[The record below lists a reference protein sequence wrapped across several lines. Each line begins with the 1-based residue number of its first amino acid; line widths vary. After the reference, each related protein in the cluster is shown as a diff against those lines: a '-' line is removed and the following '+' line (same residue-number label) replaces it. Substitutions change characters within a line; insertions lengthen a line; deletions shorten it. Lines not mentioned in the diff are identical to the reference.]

1 MKNVLFTLA
10 LLISFNSLGQ
20 EYLSMNKK
28 ELRIEY
34 QNKLNELSDV
44 YSKLKIL
51 ENAELKLKEELN
63 FKIELLLNSKTD
75 IDQLNIKIL
84 EINNDL
90 DSLKFK
96 IQPLK
101 NNINEL
107 SLKND
112 SLSNV
117 IIDLNNEIILFKD
130 TISSYINSETKK
142 NKNRI
147 PVETYWQRET
157 SSGFAGIILSPSMIY
172 LCADGD
178 GMAFVNGAFIEEA
191 LVSLEKEDNK
201 TYVFLDGWDEN
212 RGEYRKIEF
221 LEISILGQKVKVK
234 DNVNNDTYYYKSVSK
249 PPCEYLLF

>member
-1 MKNVLFTLA
+1 MKNILFTLA

-117 IIDLNNEIILFKD
+117 IIDCV
-130 TISSYINSETKK
+130 SPK
-142 NKNRI
+142 N
-147 PVETYWQRET
+147 
-157 SSGFAGIILSPSMIY
+157 GI
-172 LCADGD
+172 
-178 GMAFVNGAFIEEA
+178 
-191 LVSLEKEDNK
+191 
-201 TYVFLDGWDEN
+201 
-212 RGEYRKIEF
+212 
-221 LEISILGQKVKVK
+221 
-234 DNVNNDTYYYKSVSK
+234 
-249 PPCEYLLF
+249 